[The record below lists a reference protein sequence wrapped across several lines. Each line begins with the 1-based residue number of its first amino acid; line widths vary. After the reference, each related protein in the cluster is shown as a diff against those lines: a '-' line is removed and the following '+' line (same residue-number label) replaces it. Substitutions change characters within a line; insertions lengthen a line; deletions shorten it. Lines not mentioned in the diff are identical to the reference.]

1 MYFLCTINEVS
12 LSGLLTYIPQCLVF
26 AKGTFTNHVAS
37 EGGRVK
43 NLGKPGNK
51 VATKGGRS
59 KIAKNLFT
67 WFVNAPRQ
75 DYVSISISF
84 H

>member
-1 MYFLCTINEVS
+1 MFESRLGGIH
-12 LSGLLTYIPQCLVF
+12 
-26 AKGTFTNHVAS
+26 KHVAT
-37 EGGRVK
+37 EGGVK

-51 VATKGGRS
+51 VAMKGGGGS

>member
-1 MYFLCTINEVS
+1 MFKSRLGGIH
-12 LSGLLTYIPQCLVF
+12 
-26 AKGTFTNHVAS
+26 KHVAT
-37 EGGRVK
+37 EGGGVK
-43 NLGKPGNK
+43 KLGKPGNK
-51 VATKGGRS
+51 VATKGGGS